1 MIEKQKRDALLTGH
15 FEVNE
20 EVLVNARDVVKELQ
34 AKDHYER
41 EIERLGL
48 IIAKLQY
55 KVESYKVEK
64 ILCELDKPI
73 YKRYEVRG

>member
-1 MIEKQKRDALLTGH
+1 
-15 FEVNE
+15 
-20 EVLVNARDVVKELQ
+20 VKELQ